1 VLEFIFSILAAIRVS
16 FRSRGD
22 IAIEVLALRQQVA
35 VLKRRRVIR
44 KNLFRSMRKHLVTS

>member
-1 VLEFIFSILAAIRVS
+1 VLEFIFSLLAAIRVS

-22 IAIEVLALRQQVA
+22 IAIEVLALPQQLA

-44 KNLFRSMRKHLVTS
+44 KNPLP